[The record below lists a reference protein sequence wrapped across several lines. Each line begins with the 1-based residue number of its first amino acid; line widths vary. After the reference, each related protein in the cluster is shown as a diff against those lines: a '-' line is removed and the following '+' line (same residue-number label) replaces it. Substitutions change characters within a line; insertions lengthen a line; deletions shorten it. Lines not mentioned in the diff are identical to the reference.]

1 MADDFGG
8 RDSPEPGAGL
18 EVPLAGEAEQ
28 KAGRVGITGA
38 GGVDDLT
45 HRLRI
50 EGVNGAVGN
59 NNGAFFRTRQ
69 CRHLTMVANPLHC
82 LGKGMDLVERD
93 DLVLVGE
100 QDIDVL
106 FDEANEVGA
115 MAIDAEWI
123 RQAEGDAPAG
133 AMSDSGRF
141 LEGFLRLWSIPQ
153 VAFEVGHL
161 GAGNQVRVDVF
172 RPDLCA
178 GAEKG
183 LQGAM
188 GVGRDQN
195 EAASGGWAGAGGKSV
210 ENDSKRADVVAEDRA
225 ELIVRDLADETA
237 FAAEGG
243 ERGNRV
249 GCGAAGYLDARS
261 HPGIK
266 RLGRFGFDQ
275 RHGSLVETV
284 LVKERVVGMGQHIDN
299 GIADANHLTALR
311 RHRSNL
317 CCDEKRNTR
326 GRSIAAGPERTTS
339 AMGPGAT
346 RRTLLTFLA
355 GAKKGPTVAHSEEG
369 ILILLAAFAKAF
381 AQLTDLDTRRV
392 IWISI
397 ALAIVIFIALWAL
410 VGYVLLG
417 TTLFQ
422 IGWLEAAIDLLG
434 GLAAL
439 VITWL
444 LFPAVLSAC
453 IGLFLDRIVDAVERK
468 HYPLLPP
475 VRHIPVREIVINTLR
490 FLGVLIV
497 CNLVIL
503 VFLPFPIFFPF
514 VFYAVNG
521 YLLGREYFELV
532 ALRRADVAEVRALR
546 DVYRGRLFVAGVLV
560 ALLLTVPIVNLVAPI
575 VGAAAMVHLFVAW
588 RQRDVGHV
596 NAAQNA

>member
-1 MADDFGG
+1 M
-8 RDSPEPGAGL
+8 
-18 EVPLAGEAEQ
+18 
-28 KAGRVGITGA
+28 
-38 GGVDDLT
+38 
-45 HRLRI
+45 
-50 EGVNGAVGN
+50 
-59 NNGAFFRTRQ
+59 
-69 CRHLTMVANPLHC
+69 
-82 LGKGMDLVERD
+82 
-93 DLVLVGE
+93 
-100 QDIDVL
+100 
-106 FDEANEVGA
+106 
-115 MAIDAEWI
+115 
-123 RQAEGDAPAG
+123 
-133 AMSDSGRF
+133 
-141 LEGFLRLWSIPQ
+141 
-153 VAFEVGHL
+153 
-161 GAGNQVRVDVF
+161 
-172 RPDLCA
+172 
-178 GAEKG
+178 
-183 LQGAM
+183 
-188 GVGRDQN
+188 
-195 EAASGGWAGAGGKSV
+195 
-210 ENDSKRADVVAEDRA
+210 
-225 ELIVRDLADETA
+225 
-237 FAAEGG
+237 
-243 ERGNRV
+243 
-249 GCGAAGYLDARS
+249 
-261 HPGIK
+261 
-266 RLGRFGFDQ
+266 
-275 RHGSLVETV
+275 
-284 LVKERVVGMGQHIDN
+284 
-299 GIADANHLTALR
+299 
-311 RHRSNL
+311 
-317 CCDEKRNTR
+317 
-326 GRSIAAGPERTTS
+326 
-339 AMGPGAT
+339 
-346 RRTLLTFLA
+346 TFLA